1 VSARRLP
8 EGQGGTWIPDILECS
23 ERFSSTLR
31 SVAFKP
37 DKGDKAMKHAI
48 TRIVMVLAI
57 ALVLG
62 SAGCIN
68 PDDSEYVKQQ
78 KQQQQTDILEKIF
91 ELLD

>member
-1 VSARRLP
+1 
-8 EGQGGTWIPDILECS
+8 
-23 ERFSSTLR
+23 
-31 SVAFKP
+31 
-37 DKGDKAMKHAI
+37 MKHAI